1 MPDSGFLR
9 CTRYTLF
16 FSCSLHNDV
25 RQHTR
30 VSWEEGM
37 TCIYEA
43 CYTIIWP
50 AIQYNVSVNLA
61 IRIPT
66 PCSGLLVTTNRKIRG
81 SVDILSRVNQHS
93 WERSSGSPRSSNAS
107 NTTRIDSQIQVFA
120 AVQRGVYNKLSNMIS
135 IEGKLHPESPPTALC
150 IHSAMTELD
159 FARLYA
165 IVWTTT
171 FTTTHLFAFPFSNSD
186 LIFSLKF
193 LTYHSCYSTF
203 SYPGSSCDWD

>member
-9 CTRYTLF
+9 CTRHTLF

-25 RQHTR
+25 RQQTGI
-30 VSWEEGM
+30 SWEEGM

-43 CYTIIWP
+43 CYPIIWP
-50 AIQYNVSVNLA
+50 AIHYNVFVNLA

-66 PCSGLLVTTNRKIRG
+66 PCSGLSATTNRNIRG

-93 WERSSGSPRSSNAS
+93 WERSSGSPHSSNVS
-107 NTTRIDSQIQVFA
+107 STMRIDSQTHVFA
-120 AVQRGVYNKLSNMIS
+120 SVQRGVINNLSNMIS
-135 IEGKLHPESPPTALC
+135 IEWKLHPKSPPTAFC
-150 IHSAMTELD
+150 IHSAITDLD

-171 FTTTHLFAFPFSNSD
+171 FTTTHVFAFPFSNSD
-186 LIFSLKF
+186 LISSLKF
-193 LTYHSCYSTF
+193 INYRSCYSTF
-203 SYPGSSCDWD
+203 SYPGSSGD

>member
-16 FSCSLHNDV
+16 FSCSLLNIV

-43 CYTIIWP
+43 CFAIIWP
-50 AIQYNVSVNLA
+50 AIHYNVSVNPA

-66 PCSGLLVTTNRKIRG
+66 PCSGLSATTNRKIRG

-107 NTTRIDSQIQVFA
+107 GTMRIDSQTRICLRPKGCTQQFVKHDIHQRETWPRITFSRTLHTPCYDWTRFHKILCDCPADSACTAHVF
-120 AVQRGVYNKLSNMIS
+120 VFL
-135 IEGKLHPESPPTALC
+135 
-150 IHSAMTELD
+150 
-159 FARLYA
+159 
-165 IVWTTT
+165 
-171 FTTTHLFAFPFSNSD
+171 FSNAD
-186 LIFSLKF
+186 LISSFEY
-193 LTYHSCYSTF
+193 LTYRSCYSTF
-203 SYPGSSCDWD
+203 SFPGDSYD